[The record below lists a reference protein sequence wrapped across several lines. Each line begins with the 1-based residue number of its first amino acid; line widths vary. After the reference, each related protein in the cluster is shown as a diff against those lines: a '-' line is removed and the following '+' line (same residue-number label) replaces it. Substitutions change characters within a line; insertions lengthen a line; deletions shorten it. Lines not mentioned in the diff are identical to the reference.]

1 MDEEQRELTNEGP
14 LSEYANN
21 SLFEPSVWDLK
32 IIFGQLFRAEGLGRS
47 DVDWHTAITL
57 PWPQANGSSYY
68 LQVNLVMHE
77 FENGVVKVP
86 ERLYPADVPPTEE
99 DLKDTERLAM
109 LDTVKK
115 MRQELIDSMK

>member
-1 MDEEQRELTNEGP
+1 MEEERNAQSNDGP

-32 IIFGQLFRAEGLGRS
+32 IIFGQLYRAKNGKS

-57 PWPQANGSSYY
+57 PWPQVKLFAYY
-68 LQVNLVMHE
+68 LQVNLAMHE
-77 FENGVVKVP
+77 AENGVVKVP
-86 ERLYPADVPPTEE
+86 ERLHPAELIVTEE
-99 DLKDTERLAM
+99 EEKQPDRRAM
-109 LDTVKK
+109 LETLQR